1 MHAMEASLIVS
12 SSPHI
17 HSGNHTRWMML
28 DVVIALV
35 PALIA
40 GVYWYGLYSLVV
52 VALAV
57 AAAIAS
63 EYLYQKAMKKPVL
76 IHDFSAVVTGLLVG
90 LNLPP
95 AAPWWLPIVG
105 SAIAIIVVKQI
116 FGGLGQNFMNPAM
129 AARVI
134 LMICW
139 PLQMS
144 RWVFPAGLPDA
155 VASATPLALHSS
167 GITPDYLQLFIGQ
180 AGGVIGET
188 SKMCLLLGGIYLIA
202 RKVISWRIPVAYLA
216 STALMAWIFGG
227 TQLFTGDV
235 LFHLL
240 SGGLFLGAFFMA
252 TDYST
257 SPINVVGQLIA
268 GVICGVIT
276 MVIRLYGA
284 NIEGVSFAVL
294 IMNLATPLLDKAT
307 RPRIYGEVK
316 ARARIAS

>member
-1 MHAMEASLIVS
+1 MQAMQSFVVS

-17 HSGNHTRWMML
+17 HSGNGTRWMML

-35 PALIA
+35 PAVIA
-40 GVYWYGLYSLVV
+40 GVFWYGFYSLAL
-52 VALAV
+52 VALAIL
-57 AAAIAS
+57 AAVAS

-76 IHDFSAVVTGLLVG
+76 IGDFSAVVTGLLVG

-95 AAPWWLPIVG
+95 AAPFWLAIVG
-105 SAIAIIVVKQI
+105 SAIAIVLVKQI

-144 RWVFPAGLPDA
+144 RWIFPAGLPDA
-155 VASATPLALHSS
+155 VASATPLALHAS
-167 GITPDYLQLFIGQ
+167 GITQDYLQLFIGQ

-188 SKMCLLLGGIYLIA
+188 SKMCLLLGGLYLMA
-202 RKVISWRIPVAYLA
+202 RKMISWRIPVAYLG
-216 STALMAWIFGG
+216 SVALMAWIFGG
-227 TQLFTGDV
+227 AQPFSGDV

-257 SPINVVGQLIA
+257 SPINPIGQLIA
-268 GVICGVIT
+268 GVVCGVIT

-284 NIEGVSFAVL
+284 NIEGVSFSIL

-316 ARARIAS
+316 AGA